1 MFNKMKKIA
10 SILLIMVVAVS
21 LVSCGTKTKK
31 ADAVEEV
38 ADTLAVETPADTLVE
53 TTADTTIV
61 AE

>member
-38 ADTLAVETPADTLVE
+38 ADTLVETPADTLVE
-53 TTADTTIV
+53 TPADTTIV